1 MTNRCTENPLNLGAP
16 ILDTTARFA
25 RVVLCELQ
33 RELFSG
39 AEKDIT
45 TYSKKGQVYMG
56 NFLGVLQQIQEIVWG
71 PPTMILLLITGF
83 YYTLRLGFLQFI
95 HLPKAIRYIFEKEEG
110 GGVGD
115 VSAFASLCTALAATI
130 GTGSIVGVATALR
143 VGGPGA
149 LFWMWVSA
157 ILGMATK
164 YAEGVLAIKYRSI
177 DENGEVAG
185 GPMYYIEQGMGIKW
199 RWLAKLFAFFGAV
212 TALMG
217 CGTFPQVNAITESVS
232 HAFNVP
238 IPLVGAVVTIATAAV
253 IIGGIKSISSVA
265 EFIVPLMAAFYV
277 AASAYVL
284 LNHASALPDAFAL
297 IVKSAFEPSAVAGGA
312 TGTVIV
318 SVMTAMRTGIARGVY
333 TNEAGLGSAPI
344 VVAAAK
350 SNSGVRQGLIAM
362 TGVFFTTIIICTMT
376 GLVII
381 TSGLLDTSAL
391 DGGILSNA
399 AFNTG
404 MSGDMG
410 MYVVS
415 IGLMFFSFTT
425 IIGWNYY
432 GERCVV
438 YLTNGVKYVMAYK
451 ILYILCVAVAPY
463 LSIRPIWYMAD
474 ITNACMAFP
483 NLVALLVLSP
493 IVIAET
499 KKYFQ

>member
-1 MTNRCTENPLNLGAP
+1 M
-16 ILDTTARFA
+16 
-25 RVVLCELQ
+25 RVVRCDQ
-33 RELFSG
+33 QQGLFSG
-39 AEKDIT
+39 AEEDIT
-45 TYSKKGQVYMG
+45 TYSNKGQVNME
-56 NFLGVLQQIQEIVWG
+56 NLLSVLKQIQEIVWG
-71 PPTMILLLITGF
+71 PPTLILLLITGL

-110 GGVGD
+110 HGMGD

-157 ILGMATK
+157 IVGMATK

-177 DENGEVAG
+177 DEKGEVAG
-185 GPMYYIEQGMGIKW
+185 GPMYYIEQGMGRKW

-253 IIGGIKSISSVA
+253 ILGGIKSISTVA
-265 EFIVPLMAAFYV
+265 EFVVPLMAAFYV
-277 AASAYVL
+277 AASVYVL
-284 LNHASALPDAFAL
+284 TVHASALPDAFAL
-297 IVKSAFEPSAVAGGA
+297 IVRSAFEPSAVAGGA

-318 SVMTAMRTGIARGVY
+318 SVMTALRTGIARGVY

-350 SNSGVRQGLIAM
+350 SNSGVRQGLISM

-381 TSGLLDTSAL
+381 TSGLLDTSTL

-399 AFNTG
+399 AFNAG
-404 MSGDMG
+404 MSGDLG

-438 YLTNGVKYVMAYK
+438 YLTNGVKHIMTYK
-451 ILYILCVAVAPY
+451 ILYIACVAVAPY
-463 LSIRPIWYMAD
+463 LSLRPIWYMAD

-483 NLVALLVLSP
+483 NLVALLILSP
-493 IVIAET
+493 VVVAET
-499 KKYFQ
+499 KKYFDELNLKATG